1 MLDTISAIC
10 TAPGEGAVGIIRI
23 SGVDSL
29 NIAKKIFFPKN
40 NKSSYQPNQM
50 IYGHIKDTED
60 NLIDEVFCV
69 YMQAPKSYTAEDV
82 VEIHCHGSKASL
94 QKILLLTYL
103 YGAKSAEPG
112 EFTKRAFLN
121 GRIDLTQ
128 AEAVMSIIKAKSETA
143 LKQAIYQQ
151 QGLLSN
157 EVSLFRKKLKDLI
170 VNLEVTIDYP
180 EEDLEDVTNKQ
191 VITTINEIL
200 NSIQQLLENA
210 DTGRIIKE
218 GLRTVIIGKPNVG
231 KSSLLNALAGLD
243 RAIVTNIP
251 GTTRDSIEEQI
262 FVEGIALLLIDTAG
276 IRESKSEVEKIGI
289 EKSHALLNDADL
301 VLLLLDGSKPLNKND
316 INLLKTVVNKKHLV
330 LINKT
335 DLPNKINK
343 SELLDE
349 GYLPED
355 IINISVL
362 KKIGWQDFSER
373 LKQKVYGESG
383 NLGEG
388 IYVQEVRHKDLLVK
402 AETNL
407 VEALYSAQNMMPA
420 DCYLIDI
427 KSALHNL
434 GLITGET
441 VNDEIVKEI
450 FDRFCLGK

>member
-383 NLGEG
+383 NIGEG